1 MNSLGH
7 GFRVFR
13 PAIVSRERPG
23 IVSRERPGTIQAAAA
38 AGEAETASS
47 GISGQQLSSGVVV
60 CVSSPRSQCEAFRTE
75 SAVCARSPVWTDVAA
90 PRHSEEVHRQ
100 PAFDMIIILIPFQ
113 DYLSSAD
120 HAQCGSR
127 CHDVVDRVE
136 LTP

>member
-7 GFRVFR
+7 GLRLFR

-23 IVSRERPGTIQAAAA
+23 IVSCERPGTIQGAAA

-60 CVSSPRSQCEAFRTE
+60 CVSSPESQCEAFRAE
-75 SAVCARSPVWTDVAA
+75 SAVCARSPVSTDVAA
-90 PRHSEEVHRQ
+90 PHHSEEVQRQ

-113 DYLSSAD
+113 DDLLSAD

-127 CHDVVDRVE
+127 CHEVVDRVK
-136 LTP
+136 PSP